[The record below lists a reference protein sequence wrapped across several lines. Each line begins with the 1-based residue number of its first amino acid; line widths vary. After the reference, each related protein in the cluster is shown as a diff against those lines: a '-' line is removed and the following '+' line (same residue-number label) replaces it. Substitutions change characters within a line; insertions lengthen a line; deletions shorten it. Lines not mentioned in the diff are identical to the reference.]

1 MVLLPNMFH
10 WKPSWRL
17 ACRLTSI
24 NRTSSMI
31 CCGCMTWTVLIGSGP
46 NWRAIITALSRVT
59 ASGEVPLSMMRP
71 LTEDTLTPPL
81 VKRAISMASREMSYD
96 TSTSKMP
103 TCFLPSPY
111 TVTRVV
117 PIFLPRI
124 DSA

>member
-1 MVLLPNMFH
+1 
-10 WKPSWRL
+10 
-17 ACRLTSI
+17 
-24 NRTSSMI
+24 
-31 CCGCMTWTVLIGSGP
+31 
-46 NWRAIITALSRVT
+46 
-59 ASGEVPLSMMRP
+59 MMRP
-71 LTEDTLTPPL
+71 LTEDTLTPPP
-81 VKRAISMASREMSYD
+81 VKRAISVASREMSYD